1 MGDNPLITVDLHC
14 HTVHS
19 PDSLMQPA
27 RLLEICKRRNIDRLA
42 ITDHNSITGALEA
55 ATLDPGRFIVGEE
68 IKTTEGELLG
78 YFVQEQ
84 IPPGLSPEETIAR
97 LRDQGALISVAHP
110 LDPFRGG
117 AWSEVNLRRI
127 LPLVDA
133 LEVFNARSLSKAAND
148 RAKSLA
154 EEVDLPGTAG
164 SDAHG
169 YVEVGR
175 AGLRLPPFED
185 AASMKEAL
193 SRAEVVG
200 RLSSPFVHFISRY
213 AVWRKSRPS
222 RSKRSPGN

>member
-27 RLLEICKRRNIDRLA
+27 RLLEICKRRSIDRLA
-42 ITDHNSITGALEA
+42 ITDHNTITGALEA
-55 ATLDPGRFIVGEE
+55 AALDPTRFIVGEE
-68 IKTTEGELLG
+68 IKTTQGELLG
-78 YFVQEQ
+78 YYVRER
-84 IPPGLSPEETIAR
+84 IPPGLSPEETIAE
-97 LRDQGALISVAHP
+97 LRNQGALISVAHP
-110 LDPFRGG
+110 LDPLRGG
-117 AWSEVNLRRI
+117 AWSEENLRRI

-133 LEVFNARSLSKAAND
+133 LEVFNARSIGKAANG
-148 RAKSLA
+148 RAEALA
-154 EEVDLPGTAG
+154 EEADLPGTAG

-175 AGLRLPPFED
+175 AGLHLPPFED

-193 SRAEVVG
+193 GRAQVFG

-213 AVWRKSRPS
+213 AVWRKGRQ
-222 RSKRSPGN
+222 R